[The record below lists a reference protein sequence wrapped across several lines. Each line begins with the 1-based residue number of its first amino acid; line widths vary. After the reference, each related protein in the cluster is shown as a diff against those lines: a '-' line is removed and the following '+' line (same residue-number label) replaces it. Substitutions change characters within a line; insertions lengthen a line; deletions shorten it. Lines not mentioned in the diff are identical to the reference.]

1 MCNHPCSELTYL
13 TVHSHSVQT
22 NKAGFITH
30 IAFPVIMCSGVPE
43 PPIPTFSSTERLWR
57 RYTSHF
63 LGFIP
68 HYLLHER
75 DQIIRVYLDAD
86 ARTVYNAPG
95 VCTPRQLLL
104 P

>member
-1 MCNHPCSELTYL
+1 VLGRTRTTY
-13 TVHSHSVQT
+13 T
-22 NKAGFITH
+22 NL
-30 IAFPVIMCSGVPE
+30 
-43 PPIPTFSSTERLWR
+43 SSTERLWR

-95 VCTPRQLLL
+95 ACTLRQLAVASTMRFQNNVVDSIPPHGAVMTLGGL
-104 P
+104 ESTARI